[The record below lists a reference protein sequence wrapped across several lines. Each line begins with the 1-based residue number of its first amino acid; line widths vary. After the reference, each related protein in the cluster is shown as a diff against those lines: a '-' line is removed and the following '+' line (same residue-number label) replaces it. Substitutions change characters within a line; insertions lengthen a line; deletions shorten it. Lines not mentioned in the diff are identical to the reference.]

1 VIATYVLSARFVNA
15 ADLDG
20 DGDADVLSASAG
32 EDKIAWYENLGGGAF
47 GHQRVITTDADYALS
62 VHVTDVDSD
71 GDVDVISASYNDDR
85 IAWYENFGGGV
96 FGPPQIITDQAH
108 GPWSTDVADLDNDGD
123 GDVLCAASKN
133 HKVSWYE
140 NLGDGTFGD
149 CRIIGYAYSTP
160 PIHSPVHAADMDG
173 DGDLDVL
180 SASDHYYSIF
190 WFENLTGGVFGPS
203 QSIAGS
209 ADDVYSI
216 RVADLDTDGD
226 PDLLAGSKQTLAWYE
241 NLGACSF
248 GPQKLVTTQSVY
260 PKSLCA
266 SDLDADGDLDVL
278 SAGGLYDGG
287 DVIWFQNLMQP
298 AWTQSPLNR
307 HWYRL
312 TQPTRWHDAE
322 YAMAQRWGG
331 HLCTIRDQTENDW
344 LRSTFALSRPV
355 WIGYTDQSQEGVF
368 EWSSSETPGFE
379 NWGSGQPD
387 NAGGADWVV
396 MDSWSGAWQDEP
408 DVDVRPAVVEVI
420 SDDCDADRVPDVYEI
435 AIDDAADWDGDGVL
449 DACLPA
455 SYCTAS
461 VNSTGMP
468 AIIGVDGSPLMDK
481 NTFRLNAWHLP
492 LFEYA
497 YFMMSERTTFIP
509 GFGGTSGN
517 LCLGS
522 PIARLNDPATGGALL
537 NSGPMGTVELALDF
551 NILPYGIVLHPGDI
565 WYFQL
570 WFRDFTTVP
579 TSNTTDGIEVMFR

>member
-1 VIATYVLSARFVNA
+1 MLPGTQYHLLCAAILSLTANATAQEFGDLQVITDDANGARSAYTVDLDGDGDLDALSASLYDHKIAWYENLGDSSFGPQQVIATYVLSARFVNA

-368 EWSSSETPGFE
+368 EWSSSETPPR
-379 NWGSGQPD
+379 SCIDP
-387 NAGGADWVV
+387 
-396 MDSWSGAWQDEP
+396 
-408 DVDVRPAVVEVI
+408 RPYLRESA
-420 SDDCDADRVPDVYEI
+420 
-435 AIDDAADWDGDGVL
+435 DAASHR
-449 DACLPA
+449 P
-455 SYCTAS
+455 
-461 VNSTGMP
+461 
-468 AIIGVDGSPLMDK
+468 
-481 NTFRLNAWHLP
+481 
-492 LFEYA
+492 
-497 YFMMSERTTFIP
+497 
-509 GFGGTSGN
+509 
-517 LCLGS
+517 
-522 PIARLNDPATGGALL
+522 
-537 NSGPMGTVELALDF
+537 
-551 NILPYGIVLHPGDI
+551 
-565 WYFQL
+565 
-570 WFRDFTTVP
+570 
-579 TSNTTDGIEVMFR
+579 